1 MRPPQTLQL
10 PSGCGAGAA
19 ADLLCSRPCLL
30 VGSLLIV
37 VLVAGCRV
45 TLMRANTQPAVPT
58 DQNAELMEF
67 IGEQPY
73 VTAEPVYR
81 AVYILWKGADSMFR
95 GTYEEL
101 QSELEAARII
111 DPLWKLPPD
120 TALDRATIG
129 YMIARVCNIRTGLNW
144 QLLGLGRYA
153 YREVVYR
160 GIAEPAGDLGLV
172 SGGEFLGILL
182 RAEQYMQTT
191 AKGIGPRPEIGPEP
205 GR

>member
-1 MRPPQTLQL
+1 MRPPRTD
-10 PSGCGAGAA
+10 PATARRRVCAAAGA
-19 ADLLCSRPCLL
+19 LLF
-30 VGSLLIV
+30 V
-37 VLVAGCRV
+37 VLSAGCRV
-45 TLMRANTQPAVPT
+45 TLMRSTTQPAVPT
-58 DQNAELMEF
+58 DQNAELMAF

-73 VTAEPVYR
+73 VTAEPAYR
-81 AVYILWKGADSMFR
+81 AVYILWKGADAMFR
-95 GTYEEL
+95 GPYEEL
-101 QSELEAARII
+101 QAELEAARII
-111 DPLWKLPPD
+111 DPIWKLPPD
-120 TALDRATIG
+120 TPVDRATVG

-153 YREVVYR
+153 YREVAYR

-191 AKGIGPRPEIGPEP
+191 GKGIGPRPEIGPEP

>member
-1 MRPPQTLQL
+1 L
-10 PSGCGAGAA
+10 CGRSVLLAG
-19 ADLLCSRPCLL
+19 P
-30 VGSLLIV
+30 LLIV
-37 VLVAGCRV
+37 AFTAGCRV
-45 TLMRANTQPAVPT
+45 TLMRSGPQPAVPT

-67 IGEQPY
+67 IGDQPY
-73 VTAEPVYR
+73 VTAEAAYR
-81 AVYILWKGADSMFR
+81 AVYILWKGADAMFR
-95 GTYEEL
+95 GSYEEL
-101 QSELEAARII
+101 QSELEQARII

-120 TALDRATIG
+120 APVDRASVG

-153 YREVVYR
+153 YREVAYR

-191 AKGIGPRPEIGPEP
+191 GKGLGPRPEIGPEP